1 MKGIGTNDLKRE
13 LEAVRK
19 KEQKYLNRH
28 FRKNPLKEKL
38 YEKVPEKLQGILER
52 PLKKRSGWCLRR
64 GQG

>member
-38 YEKVPEKLQGILER
+38 
-52 PLKKRSGWCLRR
+52 
-64 GQG
+64 